1 MSEEIQKAKAVMESW
16 KLQYM
21 YIYLDD
27 ADDCTWINLLHILT
41 PVS

>member
-1 MSEEIQKAKAVMESW
+1 MSEEIQKAKAVVESL
-16 KLQYM
+16 KLE
-21 YIYLDD
+21 YIYLYY